1 MAPSQLEEILAL
13 VGPDIN
19 TLHTRREPI
28 NAVQRRACTF
38 RCLASG
44 DSMISISYAFRL
56 GKTTVSHVLPLC
68 IGPIDG
74 KDVIIQAPPNSVSQF
89 YN

>member
-1 MAPSQLEEILAL
+1 MQLNDTEKYINYLRMAPSQLEEILAL

-38 RCLASG
+38 R
-44 DSMISISYAFRL
+44 
-56 GKTTVSHVLPLC
+56 
-68 IGPIDG
+68 
-74 KDVIIQAPPNSVSQF
+74 
-89 YN
+89 